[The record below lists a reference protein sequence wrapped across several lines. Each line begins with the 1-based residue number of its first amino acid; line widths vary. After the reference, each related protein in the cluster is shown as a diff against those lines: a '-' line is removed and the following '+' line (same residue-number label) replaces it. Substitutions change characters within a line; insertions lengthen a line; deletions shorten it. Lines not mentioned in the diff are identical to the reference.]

1 MKTRMIYLNFLK
13 VLEVFLN
20 ELAKCEV
27 ANDRISKISSYSLN
41 SDFMDEETKNSIK
54 FKLSKRSYTTHKE
67 IDFNKSF
74 ESDKENRRLIQAG

>member
-1 MKTRMIYLNFLK
+1 MFPIKTRMIYLNYIK
-13 VLEVFLN
+13 ILEVFLN

-41 SDFMDEETKNSIK
+41 SDNLDEDNKNGIK

-74 ESDKENRRLIQAG
+74 ESDKESRRL

>member
-1 MKTRMIYLNFLK
+1 MFPIKTRMIYLNYIK
-13 VLEVFLN
+13 ILEVFLN

-41 SDFMDEETKNSIK
+41 SDNLDEDNKNGIK
-54 FKLSKRSYTTHKE
+54 FKLSKRSYTTHTK

-74 ESDKENRRLIQAG
+74 ESDKESRRL